1 MNFVRMR
8 IDYLP
13 LHLTNSLFVTYVD
26 CYTCKKKKCIFVDL
40 LFWEILMSSVSNVV
54 EGDHQ
59 GSDPQDDATH
69 EDDNNQPQDVEDYE
83 QVTNKKLYLV
93 EAMRNRKKEELA
105 EFVLWK
111 EVLEQVQK
119 MEEIPSSALDVVPSK
134 QKMVAELE
142 AMKEKHLRQHYLYDQ
157 LMGVMLASPDTNDS
171 VTSTLP
177 AIYRRF
183 FIDRDGSK
191 YYL

>member
-1 MNFVRMR
+1 
-8 IDYLP
+8 
-13 LHLTNSLFVTYVD
+13 
-26 CYTCKKKKCIFVDL
+26 
-40 LFWEILMSSVSNVV
+40 MSSVSNVV

-171 VTSTLP
+171 CQMMTMTWIVWHLTPRQS
-177 AIYRRF
+177 
-183 FIDRDGSK
+183 SK
-191 YYL
+191 AFGVGNEIGLCFPYVNITC

>member
-1 MNFVRMR
+1 V
-8 IDYLP
+8 
-13 LHLTNSLFVTYVD
+13 VA
-26 CYTCKKKKCIFVDL
+26 
-40 LFWEILMSSVSNVV
+40 EILMSSVSNVV